1 MESLCINFNLQ
12 LLQASLVFEKLCSVI
27 LGSRDELL
35 TTLHKVLRDIFY
47 HSWTVILILHIS
59 NHVSQNT
66 ALCTDT
72 YEILFSS
79 LKNVTFSVT

>member
-1 MESLCINFNLQ
+1 MESLCISFNLQ
-12 LLQASLVFEKLCSVI
+12 LLQASLVFEKLCSII

-35 TTLHKVLRDIFY
+35 STLYKVLGDIFY
-47 HSWTVILILHIS
+47 HLWTVILILHIS
-59 NHVSQNT
+59 EHVCQNT
-66 ALCTDT
+66 ALRTDS

>member
-1 MESLCINFNLQ
+1 MQHNIGIQRRVVNYIVQSTERHFYNL
-12 LLQASLVFEKLCSVI
+12 
-27 LGSRDELL
+27 
-35 TTLHKVLRDIFY
+35 
-47 HSWTVILILHIS
+47 WTVILILHIS
-59 NHVSQNT
+59 EHVSQNT

>member
-12 LLQASLVFEKLCSVI
+12 LLQASLVFEKLCSRI

-35 TTLHKVLRDIFY
+35 TTLYKVLREIFY
-47 HSWTVILILHIS
+47 HLWTVILILRVS
-59 NHVSQNT
+59 EHVSRNT
-66 ALCTDT
+66 ALCTET

-79 LKNVTFSVT
+79 LKNLTFSVT

>member
-1 MESLCINFNLQ
+1 M
-12 LLQASLVFEKLCSVI
+12 I
-27 LGSRDELL
+27 LGSRDEFL
-35 TTLHKVLRDIFY
+35 TTLYKVLRDIFY
-47 HSWTVILILHIS
+47 HLWTVTLILHIS
-59 NHVSQNT
+59 EHVSRNT